1 MTSFFDRSRIKEE
14 AIRKKE
20 NMMEQ
25 KRGVD
30 WGNLLMGILFVIV
43 ALFSF
48 QNPAGDLIAIVMVF
62 AIFALLKGIF
72 EIFARNK
79 WKELTGYKAKMPLLV
94 GIVDILIGVFF
105 LFNIRAGVL
114 ALPFVFAIWFIMD
127 SVLGLF
133 ALDLAKSISN
143 GYYWFTLL
151 VNVLGIFLGV
161 ILLFNPLSAAL
172 TLSFLVGFYFM
183 MFGITHIVY
192 AFR

>member
-1 MTSFFDRSRIKEE
+1 
-14 AIRKKE
+14 
-20 NMMEQ
+20 MMEQ

-30 WGNLLMGILFVIV
+30 WGSLLMGILFVIV

>member
-1 MTSFFDRSRIKEE
+1 
-14 AIRKKE
+14 
-20 NMMEQ
+20 MMEQ
-25 KRGVD
+25 KRSVD
-30 WGNLLMGILFVIV
+30 WRNLLMGILFIIV

-62 AIFALLKGIF
+62 AIFALLKGVF

-79 WKELTGYKAKMPLLV
+79 WKELTGYKAKMPLLL
-94 GIVDILIGVFF
+94 GTVDILIGVFF

-114 ALPFVFAIWFIMD
+114 ALPFVFAVWFIMD
-127 SVLGLF
+127 SVFGLF
-133 ALDLAKSISN
+133 TLDLAKSISN

-151 VNVLGIFLGV
+151 VNVLGIFLGI

-183 MFGITHIVY
+183 MFGITHIIY

>member
-1 MTSFFDRSRIKEE
+1 
-14 AIRKKE
+14 
-20 NMMEQ
+20 MMEQ

>member
-1 MTSFFDRSRIKEE
+1 
-14 AIRKKE
+14 
-20 NMMEQ
+20 MEQ

-30 WGNLLMGILFVIV
+30 WGSLLMGILFVIV

>member
-1 MTSFFDRSRIKEE
+1 
-14 AIRKKE
+14 
-20 NMMEQ
+20 MEQ